1 LDGHLHHAPALLLLP
16 VVQMSVTTS
25 GVTRCC
31 RCRCLQEDDEIV
43 TLQVGKTVW
52 DQAPRQMRVEL
63 WMSSLQRRGVG
74 VAAAAKYEDMLLTVR
89 VLHVARAC
97 AFLQSGCGGW
107 CAGRCQGP
115 GSSDN

>member
-1 LDGHLHHAPALLLLP
+1 
-16 VVQMSVTTS
+16 
-25 GVTRCC
+25 
-31 RCRCLQEDDEIV
+31 LQEDDEIV

-97 AFLQSGCGGW
+97 AFLQSGCGGGGGGGVPADARGLAAVTSEQLRHAV
-107 CAGRCQGP
+107 CVCMPCGQRQG
-115 GSSDN
+115 SV

>member
-1 LDGHLHHAPALLLLP
+1 
-16 VVQMSVTTS
+16 M
-25 GVTRCC
+25 
-31 RCRCLQEDDEIV
+31 V

-89 VLHVARAC
+89 CWLLKFRHMRDSVWEWRQQWVLALGGAASVMMATGAARV
-97 AFLQSGCGGW
+97 
-107 CAGRCQGP
+107 QGT
-115 GSSDN
+115 GSPASCTLWVELWMSSL